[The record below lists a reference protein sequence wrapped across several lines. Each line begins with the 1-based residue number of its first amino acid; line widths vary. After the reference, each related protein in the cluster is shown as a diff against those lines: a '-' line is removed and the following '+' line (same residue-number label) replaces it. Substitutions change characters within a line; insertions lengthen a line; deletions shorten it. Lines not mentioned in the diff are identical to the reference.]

1 MVVETIAPSTQHIIL
16 KIVGFLISYQY
27 PSTNYLA
34 EELVES
40 LSLSSAGSVL
50 EVTNASSGVL
60 LLVACCCSIME
71 DLIEVKR
78 LKTDDVET
86 GGGVPCKKN
95 YRIIMS
101 TNARY

>member
-1 MVVETIAPSTQHIIL
+1 M
-16 KIVGFLISYQY
+16 ISALASKKRSDQK
-27 PSTNYLA
+27 NYLA

-50 EVTNASSGVL
+50 EVTTASSGAL

-86 GGGVPCKKN
+86 GGGALCKEN
-95 YRIIMS
+95 IEG
-101 TNARY
+101 